1 LSATVYKST
10 REDQT
15 MPSAKRNPS
24 KGKSNPAGDQA
35 GAAEKPVPSSGKTAS
50 APRNIAAVLGRKP
63 SRKGA
68 WEMLRIETRRLRAM
82 FSEIAEHYVANTE
95 GKIASVID
103 AIEARTLP
111 AEKIAGMLKTVRA
124 LTVKPQKGR
133 RKDLSR
139 IEKTIET
146 LLKALEE

>member
-1 LSATVYKST
+1 
-10 REDQT
+10 

-24 KGKSNPAGDQA
+24 KEKS
-35 GAAEKPVPSSGKTAS
+35 KPP
-50 APRNIAAVLGRKP
+50 APRNIAAVLGHKP
-63 SRKGA
+63 SRKTTR
-68 WEMLRIETRRLRAM
+68 EMLLIETRRLRAM

-95 GKIASVID
+95 GKLASVVA
-103 AIEARTLP
+103 AIEARKLP
-111 AEKIAGMLKTVRA
+111 AKKVVGMLKAVRG

-139 IEKTIET
+139 IEKAAET

>member
-1 LSATVYKST
+1 
-10 REDQT
+10 

-24 KGKSNPAGDQA
+24 KGKSNPAGA
-35 GAAEKPVPSSGKTAS
+35 RATAAEKSAPSPGKTAS
-50 APRNIAAVLGRKP
+50 APRNIAAVLGHKP

-68 WEMLRIETRRLRAM
+68 REMLLIETRRLRAM

-111 AEKIAGMLKTVRA
+111 AKKIDGMLKAVRGP
-124 LTVKPQKGR
+124 TVKPQKGR

-139 IEKTIET
+139 IEKAVET
-146 LLKALEE
+146 LLKKLEE

>member
-1 LSATVYKST
+1 
-10 REDQT
+10 
-15 MPSAKRNPS
+15 MPTAKRNPS
-24 KGKSNPAGDQA
+24 KGKSTPAGAQVTA
-35 GAAEKPVPSSGKTAS
+35 TEKSGTSSGNSAS

-63 SRKGA
+63 SRKTTR
-68 WEMLRIETRRLRAM
+68 EMLLIETRRLRAM

-103 AIEARTLP
+103 AIEARKLP
-111 AEKIAGMLKTVRA
+111 ANKIDGMLKAVRD

-139 IEKTIET
+139 IENTVET

>member
-1 LSATVYKST
+1 MPPATKS
-10 REDQT
+10 
-15 MPSAKRNPS
+15 PL
-24 KGKSNPAGDQA
+24 KGKSKPAAAPAVAAA
-35 GAAEKPVPSSGKTAS
+35 GKPPA

-63 SRKGA
+63 SRKA
-68 WEMLRIETRRLRAM
+68 AREMLLIEARRLRAM

-111 AEKIAGMLKTVRA
+111 AEKIDRMLKAVRD

-133 RKDLSR
+133 RKDLFR
-139 IEKTIET
+139 IEKAAES

>member
-1 LSATVYKST
+1 
-10 REDQT
+10 
-15 MPSAKRNPS
+15 MPPAMRNPS
-24 KGKSNPAGDQA
+24 KGKPKPAGA
-35 GAAEKPVPSSGKTAS
+35 PAAAAKKPALPSGKTAS

-63 SRKGA
+63 SRKA
-68 WEMLRIETRRLRAM
+68 AREMLLLETRRLRAM

-103 AIEARTLP
+103 AIEARTLS
-111 AEKIAGMLKTVRA
+111 AEKIDGMLKALRD

-139 IEKTIET
+139 IENTAET

>member
-1 LSATVYKST
+1 
-10 REDQT
+10 

-24 KGKSNPAGDQA
+24 KEKSKPAGAQA
-35 GAAEKPVPSSGKTAS
+35 SAAEKSVPSSGKTAS
-50 APRNIAAVLGRKP
+50 APRNIAAVLGHKP
-63 SRKGA
+63 SRKTTR
-68 WEMLRIETRRLRAM
+68 EMLLIETRRLRAM

-103 AIEARTLP
+103 AIEARKLP
-111 AEKIAGMLKTVRA
+111 AKKVDGMLKAVRG

-139 IEKTIET
+139 IEKAAET

>member
-1 LSATVYKST
+1 
-10 REDQT
+10 

-35 GAAEKPVPSSGKTAS
+35 GAAEKPVPSSGKSAS
-50 APRNIAAVLGRKP
+50 APRNISAVLGRKP
-63 SRKGA
+63 SRKA
-68 WEMLRIETRRLRAM
+68 AREMLRIETRRLRAM

>member
-1 LSATVYKST
+1 
-10 REDQT
+10 

-24 KGKSNPAGDQA
+24 KVKSKPGGDQA
-35 GAAEKPVPSSGKTAS
+35 AAAEKPVPSSGKTAP
-50 APRNIAAVLGRKP
+50 APRNIAAVLGHKP
-63 SRKGA
+63 SRKTA
-68 WEMLRIETRRLRAM
+68 REMLVIETRRLRAM

-95 GKIASVID
+95 GKIVSAIE
-103 AIEARTLP
+103 AIEARKLP
-111 AEKIAGMLKTVRA
+111 AKKIDGMLKAVRG

-139 IEKTIET
+139 IEKAAET

>member
-1 LSATVYKST
+1 
-10 REDQT
+10 
-15 MPSAKRNPS
+15 MPSAKRNAS
-24 KGKSNPAGDQA
+24 KGKSKPAGA
-35 GAAEKPVPSSGKTAS
+35 PAAAAEKPVPSSGKTAS

-63 SRKGA
+63 SRKTA
-68 WEMLRIETRRLRAM
+68 REMLLIETRRLRAM

-103 AIEARTLP
+103 AIEAKTPP
-111 AEKIAGMLKTVRA
+111 AKKIDEMLKAVRG

-139 IEKTIET
+139 IEKTVET
-146 LLKALEE
+146 LQKALEE

>member
-1 LSATVYKST
+1 
-10 REDQT
+10 
-15 MPSAKRNPS
+15 MPSAKGNPS
-24 KGKSNPAGDQA
+24 KKKMKPVGAQATAAGKS
-35 GAAEKPVPSSGKTAS
+35 VSSSGKTAP
-50 APRNIAAVLGRKP
+50 APRNIAAVLGHKP
-63 SRKGA
+63 SRKTA
-68 WEMLRIETRRLRAM
+68 REMLMIETRRLRAM

-103 AIEARTLP
+103 AIEARKLP
-111 AEKIAGMLKTVRA
+111 AKKVDGMLKAVRG

-139 IEKTIET
+139 IEKAAET

>member
-1 LSATVYKST
+1 MIQTAKEDRSMPPETKST
-10 REDQT
+10 
-15 MPSAKRNPS
+15 S
-24 KGKSNPAGDQA
+24 KGKSKPA
-35 GAAEKPVPSSGKTAS
+35 AAPGITASGKPSA

-63 SRKGA
+63 SRKA
-68 WEMLRIETRRLRAM
+68 AREMLLIESRRLRAM
-82 FSEIAEHYVANTE
+82 FSEIAEHYCANTE

-111 AEKIAGMLKTVRA
+111 AEKVDGMLKTVRD

-139 IEKTIET
+139 IEKTVET

>member
-1 LSATVYKST
+1 MPPATKSPL
-10 REDQT
+10 R
-15 MPSAKRNPS
+15 
-24 KGKSNPAGDQA
+24 GKSKPGAATA
-35 GAAEKPVPSSGKTAS
+35 GAAGKPPA

-63 SRKGA
+63 SRKA
-68 WEMLRIETRRLRAM
+68 AREMLLIETRRLRAM
-82 FSEIAEHYVANTE
+82 FAEIAEHYVANME

-103 AIEARTLP
+103 AVEARTLS
-111 AEKIAGMLKTVRA
+111 AEKVDGMLKALRD

-139 IEKTIET
+139 IEKAAES

>member
-1 LSATVYKST
+1 MPPATK
-10 REDQT
+10 
-15 MPSAKRNPS
+15 NPS
-24 KGKSNPAGDQA
+24 KGKSNPAGA
-35 GAAEKPVPSSGKTAS
+35 PAAAAEKPAPSSGKTAS
-50 APRNIAAVLGRKP
+50 APRNIAAVLGRKS
-63 SRKGA
+63 SRKA
-68 WEMLRIETRRLRAM
+68 AREMLLLETRRLRAM

-111 AEKIAGMLKTVRA
+111 AKKIDGMLKAVRG

-133 RKDLSR
+133 RKDLAR
-139 IEKTIET
+139 IEKAAEA

>member
-1 LSATVYKST
+1 
-10 REDQT
+10 
-15 MPSAKRNPS
+15 
-24 KGKSNPAGDQA
+24 
-35 GAAEKPVPSSGKTAS
+35 
-50 APRNIAAVLGRKP
+50 
-63 SRKGA
+63 
-68 WEMLRIETRRLRAM
+68 MLLLETRRLRAM
-82 FSEIAEHYVANTE
+82 FSEIAEHYAANTE

-111 AEKIAGMLKTVRA
+111 SEKIDGMLKALRD

-139 IEKTIET
+139 IEKAVET

>member
-1 LSATVYKST
+1 MPPATKSAL
-10 REDQT
+10 
-15 MPSAKRNPS
+15 
-24 KGKSNPAGDQA
+24 KGKSKPAAAPAVAAA
-35 GAAEKPVPSSGKTAS
+35 GKHPA
-50 APRNIAAVLGRKP
+50 APRNVAAVLGRKP
-63 SRKGA
+63 SRKA
-68 WEMLRIETRRLRAM
+68 ARDMLLIETRRLRAM

-103 AIEARTLP
+103 AVEARTLP
-111 AEKIAGMLKTVRA
+111 AAKIDGMLKAVRD

-139 IEKTIET
+139 IEKAAEG

>member
-1 LSATVYKST
+1 MPQATK
-10 REDQT
+10 
-15 MPSAKRNPS
+15 NPL
-24 KGKSNPAGDQA
+24 KGKSNPAAAPAVA
-35 GAAEKPVPSSGKTAS
+35 GAGKPPA

-63 SRKGA
+63 SRKA
-68 WEMLRIETRRLRAM
+68 AREMLLLETRRLRAM
-82 FSEIAEHYVANTE
+82 FSEIAEHYAANTE

-103 AIEARTLP
+103 AIEARTLS
-111 AEKIAGMLKTVRA
+111 AEKIDGMLKALRD

-139 IEKTIET
+139 IENTAET